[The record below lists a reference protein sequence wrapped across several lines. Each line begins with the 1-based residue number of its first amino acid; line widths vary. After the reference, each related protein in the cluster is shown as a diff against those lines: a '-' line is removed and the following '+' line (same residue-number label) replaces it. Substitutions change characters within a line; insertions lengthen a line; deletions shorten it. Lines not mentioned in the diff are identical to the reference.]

1 VNQTTPH
8 SLDDYFDD
16 ILVNLPYEKWTK
28 WEATV
33 DKEEYR
39 RKTYGNTSFMMKEYE
54 RHMAVAAEDEELPEV
69 VEPSDLEY
77 EEGKD
82 YRKWELE
89 QIADNLLRADSRR
102 ELCRTCDEY
111 GEETGNVESQPQE
124 HPDGGP
130 LVDETGAQ
138 LYVDFPELL
147 CRNGHVWY
155 KGEGKARGNGGDN
168 PVLFEEHLKN
178 RQRREIYTSVG
189 TPDPSIVAGIFNRTH
204 PQGRKVNSKE
214 QRSRH
219 GASFYR

>member
-1 VNQTTPH
+1 VLINP
-8 SLDDYFDD
+8 SPSPLANDEYWD
-16 ILVNLPYEKWTK
+16 NAPYAHPTK
-28 WEATV
+28 WEHTV
-33 DKEEYR
+33 ARENR
-39 RKTYGNTSFMMKEYE
+39 RTKLYGNNSFYMNNLDY
-54 RHMAVAAEDEELPEV
+54 EDEDADEA
-69 VEPSDLEY
+69 VEPSDLKY

-82 YRKWELE
+82 YRNWELE

-102 ELCRTCDEY
+102 ELCRQCDAY
-111 GEETGNVESQPQE
+111 GDETGHIESQPQV
-124 HPDGGP
+124 HPDGEP

-138 LYVDFPELL
+138 LYVDFPELQ
-147 CRNGHVWY
+147 CKNGHVWY

-204 PQGRKVNSKE
+204 PQGRKVNSAD
-214 QRSRH
+214 QRKKH